1 MSQPSRNGQGARGR
15 ASWERRAAGLAGDV
29 QRWLI
34 KTSARNMRDEF
45 SGQVKKAF
53 GGQRGNPADVWATA
67 TTERA
72 RSATEAP
79 ECAWCPV
86 CRAARRVAE
95 ARATGGEHG
104 AAAALGEVSEV
115 LTGAVRDVLAGLDSV
130 LSYRPGD
137 LSEPRSSH
145 DDLDRGGSGS
155 DEDHAEEL
163 ADEPGHRG

>member
-1 MSQPSRNGQGARGR
+1 MSQQSGNGQRTRGR
-15 ASWERRAAGLAGDV
+15 DSWERRAAGVAGEV

-45 SGQVKKAF
+45 SGQVRKAF
-53 GGQRGNPADVWATA
+53 GGQRGNPPDVWATA

-137 LSEPRSSH
+137 LSGASSSH
-145 DDLDRGGSGS
+145 DHRDHGETGS
-155 DEDHAEEL
+155 DGDHAEEL
-163 ADEPGHRG
+163 ADEPGDRG